1 MHTERDAEIVAWVG
15 RLGAAGAEHVMERF
29 ASALGQ
35 ALSPTGEARIVLSS
49 DGDSR
54 AILNALDSAHL
65 LVREVV
71 ARDFGNEV
79 LTVYAVTT
87 A

>member
-1 MHTERDAEIVAWVG
+1 VFNPPFYRGAPLDPLDQAWRSVD
-15 RLGAAGAEHVMERF
+15 VIERF
-29 ASALGQ
+29 GSGLGQ
-35 ALSPTGEARIVLSS
+35 ALSPTGEARIVLST
-49 DGDSR
+49 DGDSPGMLR
-54 AILNALDSAHL
+54 ALTSAGL

-79 LTVYAVTT
+79 LTVYAATP